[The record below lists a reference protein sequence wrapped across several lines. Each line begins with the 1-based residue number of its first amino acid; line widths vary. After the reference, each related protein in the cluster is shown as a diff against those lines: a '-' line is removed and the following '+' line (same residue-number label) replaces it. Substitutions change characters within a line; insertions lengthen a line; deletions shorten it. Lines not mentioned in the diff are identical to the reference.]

1 MELLFLGTGAADRM
15 SLQQEND
22 FLDKDKRRCAAALLN
37 GCILLDCGPHILNS
51 LSVANIDLSSIT
63 DVVITHFHAD
73 HFDFSSLK
81 AIASASDRKIGLWY
95 RSDAL
100 LPEGCEEMCEIH
112 PMESFSEYDIN
123 GSIKIAGVPAN
134 HEAFPQHL
142 SITDAKSAFFYG
154 MDGAWF
160 LGDTVRFMQNKRYN
174 TVILDATVGDYLGD
188 YRIGEH
194 NSIPM
199 IRALIP
205 SFKTLNIIEDDAEI
219 VLSHIA
225 VCLHK
230 PHEEICKSV
239 DNDGF
244 TVAYDGLKITI

>member
-15 SLQQEND
+15 ALEQEDN

-37 GCILLDCGPHILNS
+37 GSILLDCGPHILNS

-63 DVVITHFHAD
+63 DIVITHFHSD
-73 HFDFSSLK
+73 HFDLSSIK
-81 AIASASDRKIGLWY
+81 TIASAADRPVRLWY

-100 LPEGCEEMCEIH
+100 VPEECKKVCEMH
-112 PMESFSEYDIN
+112 PMEPFCEYDVKD
-123 GSIKIAGVPAN
+123 SIKITGVPAN

-142 SITDAKSAFFYG
+142 SVIDEKGAFFYG

-160 LGDTVRFMQNKRYN
+160 LGDTVRFMQNKCYK

-205 SFKTLNIIEDDAEI
+205 SFKTLDIIDDDTNI

-230 PHEEICKSV
+230 PHEEICKCV
-239 DNDGF
+239 ADDGF